1 MVQANRDP
9 GPKTCSHYEHIKKP
23 QGAICRIPIPPVFQL
38 RVCALSENNMD
49 RSVFFIVISCR
60 FTCLFLS
67 RDYLFPSFL
76 FRSPFPPLSRPS
88 PFLFSAVHT
97 RSLLAAA
104 GCSEPINQC
113 GIFALAGLTERPR
126 CHLWTLKRVANIAK
140 QEITNCCELW
150 NTYEHLRDRRS
161 LFPSS
166 VPVAA
171 FVACS
176 ASLQFPSCVRRRL
189 RLCLSCHVISLV
201 FPSD

>member
-1 MVQANRDP
+1 MNILKSR
-9 GPKTCSHYEHIKKP
+9 K
-23 QGAICRIPIPPVFQL
+23 
-38 RVCALSENNMD
+38 ALSAGFPFLRFFNSACV
-49 RSVFFIVISCR
+49 RCPRTTWTVVFS
-60 FTCLFLS
+60 LS
-67 RDYLFPSFL
+67 SFL
-76 FRSPFPPLSRPS
+76 AGSRAFFSLATISSPHFFSVPLSRPFPGRP
-88 PFLFSAVHT
+88 PFSFLRFIPEAFLPPLAVPS
-97 RSLLAAA
+97 RS
-104 GCSEPINQC
+104 INQC